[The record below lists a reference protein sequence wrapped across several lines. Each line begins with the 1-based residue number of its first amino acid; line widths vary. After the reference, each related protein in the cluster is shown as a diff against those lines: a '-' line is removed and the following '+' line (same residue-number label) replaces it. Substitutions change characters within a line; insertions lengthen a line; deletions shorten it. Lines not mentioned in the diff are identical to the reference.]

1 MSRRRAFLLLALSA
15 ASSAAASLGCA
26 PTPPPVAAPRA
37 ASATSVP
44 AAAAAPPT
52 PPPPDPARFHALL
65 VNGGGS
71 PNINYQPH
79 LAALASLR
87 DVLLHAGI
95 PPTQIDVLSS
105 DGDDPAPDLTVL
117 ATETPEDRWLLDGT
131 RLERSLGSPLQLVSS
146 ALPGATLGPATK
158 AGLSAWF
165 DGRGKALRAGDT
177 LLFFVTDHG
186 TKGPAGPETN
196 AITLWGPE
204 QSITV
209 SEVSSLLAK
218 LAPGVRVVS
227 LMSQCFSG
235 GFAGLSAH
243 NQAGAAG
250 PTVCGYFSS
259 TADRPAY
266 GCFPENIGDD
276 TVGHAHDFA
285 RALAATHSMAEA
297 HRAVVRLD
305 VTPDVPLRTSDLE
318 LERLVRATASRDAT
332 PLWTTVARLLGPG
345 WREQPALRGEVAEL
359 DALAASFGLPV
370 PVELDGLPPLDAR
383 LSTLERETATSAKVW
398 RSAFSDATNANL
410 DAFLVASPSWSP
422 RVAETA
428 IPALTPPLRAA
439 LGGALVSELEG
450 FLKTRPNERLDT
462 LHGRASASSDTAYR
476 MAVRRAVLL
485 RVQSRLMAL
494 AGRALLA
501 SGAAESERAAYE
513 TLLACED
520 VVLPGAPRPGAEGPP
535 PPARPPLPSLDADE
549 AAHRAA
555 RPAWIGIAF
564 NDTPGSAR
572 KRLGLPDGAA
582 TVSAI
587 TPGSPANQ
595 AGLQVGDILFG
606 ADGQPFAERRGIR
619 TWTMLQPAETPGRLD
634 VLRGEQKLTLTIV
647 PKTLPEGVSP
657 PPPPPSLSVGAT
669 APTFQLRPYRGAI
682 TAGKPHLYYFW
693 ATWCKPCKAAVP
705 ELLAYER
712 ATKTQIVAITDEEP
726 DVLDGFFK
734 TFGQP
739 FPKVVVIDEL
749 RRAFGVF
756 GASGTP
762 TFVLIDGKGVVRS
775 RKVGYSR
782 GTGIVDGWKWDGK

>member
-37 ASATSVP
+37 VSATSVP
-44 AAAAAPPT
+44 AAALAPPT

-87 DVLLHAGI
+87 EVLLHAGI
-95 PPTQIDVLSS
+95 PPTQVDVLSS

-520 VVLPGAPRPGAEGPP
+520 VVLPGTPRPGAEGPP

-564 NDTPGSAR
+564 NDTPVGLAR
-572 KRLGLPDGAA
+572 QSGR
-582 TVSAI
+582 S
-587 TPGSPANQ
+587 PGGRHP
-595 AGLQVGDILFG
+595 V
-606 ADGQPFAERRGIR
+606 RRRR
-619 TWTMLQPAETPGRLD
+619 TA
-634 VLRGEQKLTLTIV
+634 
-647 PKTLPEGVSP
+647 
-657 PPPPPSLSVGAT
+657 
-669 APTFQLRPYRGAI
+669 
-682 TAGKPHLYYFW
+682 
-693 ATWCKPCKAAVP
+693 
-705 ELLAYER
+705 
-712 ATKTQIVAITDEEP
+712 
-726 DVLDGFFK
+726 
-734 TFGQP
+734 
-739 FPKVVVIDEL
+739 L
-749 RRAFGVF
+749 RRAAGHPHLDHAPARGDARAARRPARRAETDTHHRAEDAARRRQSAAAPAVAVR
-756 GASGTP
+756 GR
-762 TFVLIDGKGVVRS
+762 DGPHVPAPALS
-775 RKVGYSR
+775 RRHHRGQAAPLLLLGHLVQTLQSR
-782 GTGIVDGWKWDGK
+782 GARAPGLRTRHEDADRGHHRRRAGRARRLLQDLRPAFPEGGGDRRAAPRLRRVRRVGHAHVRADRRQGRRALAQSGLFPGHRHRRRLEVGRQVSPGRV

>member
-1 MSRRRAFLLLALSA
+1 MSLRRAFALLALSA
-15 ASSAAASLGCA
+15 ANASLISLGCA
-26 PTPPPVAAPRA
+26 PAPLPVAAPH
-37 ASATSVP
+37 S
-44 AAAAAPPT
+44 AAAAPLPPAPPL

-79 LAALASLR
+79 LAALGSLR
-87 DVLLHAGI
+87 EVLLQAGL
-95 PPTQIDVLSS
+95 PPRQIDVLSS
-105 DGDDPAPDLTVL
+105 DGDDPAPDLTIL

-146 ALPGATLGPATK
+146 VLPGASLGPATK
-158 AGLSAWF
+158 AGLTAWF
-165 DGRGKALRAGDT
+165 EGRGRALRAGDT
-177 LLFFVTDHG
+177 LLLFVTDHG

-196 AITLWGPE
+196 AITLWGPD

-209 SEVSSLLAK
+209 TELSALLAK

-235 GFAGLSAH
+235 GFAGLSANNH
-243 NQAGAAG
+243 SGAPG

-266 GCFPENIGDD
+266 GCFPENVGDD

-285 RALAATHSMAEA
+285 RALAATHSMPQA
-297 HRAVVRLD
+297 HAAVVRLD

-318 LERLVRATASRDAT
+318 LERLVRAAASRDAT
-332 PLWTTVARLLGPG
+332 PLWTTVARLLGPD
-345 WREQPALRGEVAEL
+345 WRQQPALRAEVAEL
-359 DALAASFGLPV
+359 DALATSFGLPV
-370 PVELDGLPPLDAR
+370 PLDLDALTPLDAR

-398 RSAFSDATNANL
+398 RGAFGDATNGNL
-410 DAFLVASPSWSP
+410 QAFLTANPTWSP
-422 RVAETA
+422 KVADTA
-428 IPALTPPLRAA
+428 IPSLTPPLRAA
-439 LGGALVSELEG
+439 LGGALVSELLG
-450 FLKTRPNERLDT
+450 FLKTRPNERLET
-462 LHGRASASSDTAYR
+462 LHARTSASSDTAYR

-485 RVQSRLMAL
+485 RVESRLAAM

-501 SGAAESERAAYE
+501 SGGAESERAAYE

-520 VVLPGAPRPGAEGPP
+520 VILPGTPRPAAEGPP
-535 PPARPPLPSLDADE
+535 SAARSPLPSLEADE
-549 AAHRAA
+549 AAHRAG

-564 NDTPGSAR
+564 NDTPASAR
-572 KRLGLPDGAA
+572 RRLGLPDGSA

-595 AGLQVGDILFG
+595 AGLQVGDILHG

-619 TWTMLQPAETPGRLD
+619 TWTLLQPAETPGRLD

-647 PKTLPEGVSP
+647 PKALPEGVSP

-669 APTFQLRPYRGAI
+669 APPFQLRSYRGTIA
-682 TAGKPHLYYFW
+682 AGKPHLYYFW

-734 TFGQP
+734 TFKQP
-739 FPKVVVIDEL
+739 FPKAVAIDEL

-762 TFVLIDGKGVVRS
+762 TFVLLDGKGVVRS